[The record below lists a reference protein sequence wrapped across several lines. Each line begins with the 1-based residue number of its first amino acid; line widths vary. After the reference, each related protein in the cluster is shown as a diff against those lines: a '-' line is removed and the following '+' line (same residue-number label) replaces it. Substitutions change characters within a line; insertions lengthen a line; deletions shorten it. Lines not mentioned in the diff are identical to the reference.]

1 MESILPKKE
10 VETAFPPTLKKQK
23 GTNGMKEKKL
33 TDEEIVRALECCIQN
48 ETENT
53 CAYCIGCPASDWDSE
68 DDLECNADMMK
79 KSIDLI
85 HRQKAEI
92 ERLTEEKNDWESSC
106 HMWSEANKKNHL
118 KFTKTLEKL
127 CEEREKNAE
136 LQKQVDELEEERE
149 NMQAEIIASEEARL
163 QAVKDTAKEIFIRL
177 AKRKHQGFD
186 LGGFFVEYHLRLED
200 LNWFEVKYGVEV
212 E

>member
-1 MESILPKKE
+1 
-10 VETAFPPTLKKQK
+10 
-23 GTNGMKEKKL
+23 MKEKKL

-92 ERLTEEKNDWESSC
+92 ERLTEERHKYFIKATLYYAICKGYGIDNFYDKEL
-106 HMWSEANKKNHL
+106 EVANK
-118 KFTKTLEKL
+118 
-127 CEEREKNAE
+127 
-136 LQKQVDELEEERE
+136 D
-149 NMQAEIIASEEARL
+149 
-163 QAVKDTAKEIFIRL
+163 
-177 AKRKHQGFD
+177 
-186 LGGFFVEYHLRLED
+186 
-200 LNWFEVKYGVEV
+200 VEV